1 MKVPISGQVVGE
13 KEAKYVAQSIREPR
27 LSGGS
32 WNKLFRK
39 QLGEFVGSR
48 WVSLTN
54 SGSSSNLLAL
64 SALTSPRVEEE
75 YRLVPGDR
83 VITVAS
89 GFPTTVA
96 PIYQLGLVPIFV
108 DVQLGTYNI
117 MISRLNRTLQYKPK
131 AIMIAHTLGNPF
143 NLDAVLDFCLENKV
157 ILIEDCCDALGAEWG
172 GQSVGTFG
180 AYSTY
185 SFYPAHHITT
195 GEGGA
200 VISHSAK
207 LQKILNSFRDWG
219 RDCWCEPGD
228 ENTCGKRFDQNFE
241 HLPKGYDHKYIYSHL
256 GYNMKMSNMQAACG
270 AAQMEQVQE
279 WREIRRRNFS
289 MLMKAMVPYSEFFI
303 LPEIY
308 MKAKL
313 NPFGFPLTI
322 RESAPFSRKTFVT
335 YLEENGIATRPL
347 FGGNLLRQP
356 AFANQEMFMV
366 DALHNSEQV
375 VKNSFWIG
383 CWHGLSVN
391 QINYVINIFN
401 DFLRK
406 IV

>member
-270 AAQMEQVQE
+270 AAQMEQVRE

-322 RESAPFSRKTFVT
+322 RESTPFSRKTFVT

>member
-322 RESAPFSRKTFVT
+322 RESTPFSRKTFVT